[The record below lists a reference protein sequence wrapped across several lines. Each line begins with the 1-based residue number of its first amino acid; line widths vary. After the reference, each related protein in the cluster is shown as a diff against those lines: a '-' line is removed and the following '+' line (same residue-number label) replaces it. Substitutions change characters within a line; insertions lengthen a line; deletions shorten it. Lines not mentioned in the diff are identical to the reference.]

1 MLVQLFFIIL
11 FMGAIKWIGG
21 VMGWAFGG
29 VMGGIIG
36 YAVGSMVDNAI
47 TGEHT
52 VSTSGGFGQARQAR
66 PQTQPG
72 DFGVSLLILS
82 AAVMNSDK
90 EVKKSELDYVKE
102 FYKRQFGQ
110 VKAESYITMLRELLQ
125 KEIDLREVC
134 LQIKLYMDHASR
146 LQLIHYLFGLSKSDG
161 HVDPYEV
168 QTIRNIANWMGISS
182 IDYESI
188 QAMFVKSAESAYKIL
203 EITPQATDE
212 EVRKAY
218 KRMAIKHH
226 PDKVSHLGEDVQK
239 AANDKFKEVNSAY
252 DRIKKERGIS

>member
-1 MLVQLFFIIL
+1 
-11 FMGAIKWIGG
+11 MGAIKWIGG

-36 YAVGSMVDNAI
+36 FAVGSMFDNAF
-47 TGEHT
+47 TGEQ
-52 VSTSGGFGQARQAR
+52 VNSSPGGSGQARMGR

-82 AAVMNSDK
+82 AAVMNSDRQ
-90 EVKKSELDYVKE
+90 VLRSELDYVKE
-102 FYKRQFGQ
+102 FFKRQFGQ
-110 VKAESYITMLRELLQ
+110 AKAESYISMLRELLKQ
-125 KEIDLREVC
+125 NIDLKEVC
-134 LQIKLYMDHASR
+134 LQIKMYMDHASR
-146 LQLIHYLFGLSKSDG
+146 LQLIHYLFGLSKADG
-161 HVDPYEV
+161 HVHPDEV
-168 QTIRNIANWMGISS
+168 QTIRNISNWLGIS
-182 IDYESI
+182 IVDYESI
-188 QAMFVKSAESAYKIL
+188 QAMFIKSAESAYKIL

-218 KRMAIKHH
+218 KRMAVKHH

-252 DRIKKERGIS
+252 DRIKKERGLN

>member
-1 MLVQLFFIIL
+1 MEKPLAFPTYLVYN
-11 FMGAIKWIGG
+11 MGAIKWIGG

-36 YAVGSMVDNAI
+36 FAVGSMFDNAF
-47 TGEHT
+47 TGEHAVGT
-52 VSTSGGFGQARQAR
+52 QRGFGQAR

-82 AAVMNSDK
+82 AAVMKSDNQ
-90 EVKKSELDYVKE
+90 VKKSELDYVKE

-110 VKAESYITMLRELLQ
+110 VKAESYIVMLRELLQ

-134 LQIKLYMDHASR
+134 QQIKMYMDHASR

-161 HVDPYEV
+161 HVHPDEV
-168 QTIRNIANWMGISS
+168 TTIRNIANWLGISA

-188 QAMFVKSAESAYKIL
+188 QAMFVKNAESAYKIL
-203 EITPQATDE
+203 EITPQATDD

-226 PDKVSHLGEDVQK
+226 PDKVEHLGEDVQK
-239 AANDKFKEVNSAY
+239 AANDKFKEVNTAY
-252 DRIKKERGIS
+252 DQIKKERGMN

>member
-1 MLVQLFFIIL
+1 
-11 FMGAIKWIGG
+11 MGAIKWIGG

-36 YAVGSMVDNAI
+36 FAVGSMFDNAI
-47 TGEHT
+47 TGEQ
-52 VSTSGGFGQARQAR
+52 VAGQQGGFGQARMGR

-90 EVKKSELDYVKE
+90 QVLKSELDYVKE

-110 VKAESYITMLRELLQ
+110 AKAESYIAMLRELLQ

-161 HVDPYEV
+161 HVHPDEV
-168 QTIRNIANWMGISS
+168 HTIKNIANWMGISAL
-182 IDYESI
+182 DYESI

-218 KRMAIKHH
+218 KRMAVKHH
-226 PDKVSHLGEDVQK
+226 PDKVGHLGDDVQK
-239 AANDKFKEVNSAY
+239 AANDKFKVVNSAY
-252 DRIKKERGIS
+252 DQIKKDRGMN

>member
-1 MLVQLFFIIL
+1 
-11 FMGAIKWIGG
+11 MGAIKWIGG

-36 YAVGSMVDNAI
+36 FAVGSMFDNAL
-47 TGEHT
+47 TGE
-52 VSTSGGFGQARQAR
+52 VSTNNQGGFGQARFGR

-90 EVKKSELDYVKE
+90 QVLKSELDYVKE
-102 FYKRQFGQ
+102 FFKRQFGQ
-110 VKAESYITMLRELLQ
+110 VKAENYIAMLRELLQ

-161 HVDPYEV
+161 HVHPDEV
-168 QTIRNIANWMGISS
+168 QTIRNIANWLGISA

-188 QAMFVKSAESAYKIL
+188 QAMFVKNAESAYKIL

-252 DRIKKERGIS
+252 DQIKKDRGMN